1 MGVARAPR
9 KRRGSTSLSNSGTPV
24 ARRKWQ
30 SARIFLTHQTFK
42 STFLR
47 CFYDFAHKKSVKIF
61 F

>member
-1 MGVARAPR
+1 MHLTGRSG
-9 KRRGSTSLSNSGTPV
+9 RGRTYRTSKYAEKGKMPV
-24 ARRKWQ
+24 CTF
-30 SARIFLTHQTFK
+30 FLTHETFK

>member
-1 MGVARAPR
+1 MHLTGRSG
-9 KRRGSTSLSNSGTPV
+9 RGRTYSTSKYAEKGKKPV
-24 ARRKWQ
+24 CTF
-30 SARIFLTHQTFK
+30 FLTHETFK

>member
-1 MGVARAPR
+1 MHLTGRSG
-9 KRRGSTSLSNSGTPV
+9 RGRTYRTSKYAENGKKPV
-24 ARRKWQ
+24 CTF
-30 SARIFLTHQTFK
+30 FLTHATFK